1 MDARLTGQTASNLQ
15 AIRISEYDHGDC
27 QWITRNIIAQWGSF
41 REFARFRVR
50 TFGGN
55 VAGLHPHH
63 VY

>member
-15 AIRISEYDHGDC
+15 SIRISEYDHGDC
-27 QWITRNIIAQWGSF
+27 QWITRHTMANWVSF
-41 REFARFRVR
+41 RELVRFRVR
-50 TFGGN
+50 TFGGK